1 MAMAL
6 SPGQTIT
13 GLYDYSTTAGAKIY
27 IKSTK
32 VIDLIHYNG
41 SPQGLA
47 MFLSRLSRRSCKAGW
62 NNIAIVNGHN
72 IYREYGCFTIAEAR
86 TEAQTCYLT
95 DAVGQLFTNR
105 ATQESAQLMECLMAL
120 CDNKM
125 ITRTGYCSFTFWY
138 QGLWWIIA
146 PQ

>member
-13 GLYDYSTTAGAKIY
+13 GLYDYSTTAGAKMY

-32 VIDLIHYNG
+32 VIDLMHYNG

-47 MFLSRLSRRSCKAGW
+47 TFLSRLSRRSCKAGW
-62 NNIAIVNGHN
+62 NNIATVNGHN